1 MLNALPPNSQL
12 KWNNLRDWDGKYAVP
27 YEITGSYSNQEK
39 EVIYDAMKTIDKNTC
54 IRFKHRTSEEDY
66 VDIQNSIGEGCYTV
80 VGRYGG
86 QSILMLEASRI
97 GSCIKYDVVIH
108 EMLHVLGLWHE
119 HMRNDRDK
127 YVKVHEENVL
137 EGYQNQFGKL
147 LSTDAYTYGVP
158 YDYLSIMHYEKNAFA
173 KPGTIT
179 LETLDSKYQDLIG
192 KQKEPSKNDYK
203 KICHI
208 YECSIC
214 YGETTDYQTS
224 ETTSESTT
232 TTTSP
237 SVTRTTP
244 LPPFTAEC
252 KDKDVACGGLLNK
265 GMLNCSDAYY
275 SNLCCASCKLLIEAI
290 AFNRRTTQQPNTRLV
305 SRESLPPPLP
315 DFSAADSIYRC
326 EDKEP
331 VRCKELAEN
340 HLLKCLTEIADVN
353 LCCRTCNRI
362 LDYLVRIRHFV

>member
-1 MLNALPPNSQL
+1 MRNALPPKSPL
-12 KWNNLRDWDGKYAVP
+12 KWNNLRKEDKKFIVP
-27 YEITGSYSNQEK
+27 YTITGSYSSEEIN
-39 EVIYDAMKTIDKNTC
+39 VIYDAMKSIDRNTC
-54 IRFKHRTSEEDY
+54 IRFRPRSSEAEEDY
-66 VDIQNSIGEGCYTV
+66 VDIQNGLGEGGT
-80 VGRYGG
+80 G
-86 QSILMLEASRI
+86 SICPSR
-97 GSCIKYDVVIH
+97 CMKYDVVIH
-108 EMLHVLGLWHE
+108 ELLHVLGLWHE
-119 HMRNDRDK
+119 HMREDRDQ
-127 YVKVHEENVL
+127 YVKVHNENIKD
-137 EGYQNQFGKL
+137 GYQNQFGKIL
-147 LSTDAYTYGVP
+147 PSDAYTYGVP

-179 LETLDSKYQDLIG
+179 LETLDGKYQDLIG

-208 YECSIC
+208 YECSTC
-214 YGETTDYQTS
+214 YGEMTDYETS
-224 ETTSESTT
+224 ETTPESTT

-252 KDKDVACGGLLNK
+252 KDKDTSCAGLLSESR
-265 GMLNCSDAYY
+265 LNCSAAYY
-275 SNLCCASCKLLIEAI
+275 SDLCCASCKLLIEAI
-290 AFNRRTTQQPNTRLV
+290 AFNRRTTQQPDTRPV
-305 SRESLPPPLP
+305 SRESHPSPPA
-315 DFSAADSIYRC
+315 DFSTADSIYRC